1 MAYLK
6 ILEQKFET
14 LDRNHDG
21 KITLKE
27 LSEFL
32 VAFGFQAGQAQEFM
46 KKFDT
51 NKDGVISKDEFLAAV
66 RRSKPEK
73 FTEAKLRAAFQKAD
87 KDKSGKISVKELME
101 FLKEHDHPVPRTKL
115 EKWLKKH
122 DKNKNGELEYE
133 EFLAFVSEST

>member
-46 KKFDT
+46 KKVDT
-51 NKDGVISKDEFLAAV
+51 NKDGVISKEEFLAAV

-73 FTEAKLRAAFQKAD
+73 FTY
-87 KDKSGKISVKELME
+87 
-101 FLKEHDHPVPRTKL
+101 PRERHIAMICQYETKVATV
-115 EKWLKKH
+115 
-122 DKNKNGELEYE
+122 N
-133 EFLAFVSEST
+133 